1 MVSTCMP
8 RGFGWCLHRHVPR
21 ADCAARGSRRP
32 GAVRAGHPSDRAPRS
47 PRRARDGA
55 GPDEGRNRCSSVAV
69 VIPVAIISRRHQSPS
84 SVAVISRR
92 HQSPSSVAVT
102 TRHHQSPSSVAIISR
117 HRGSTHLPSSVVIS
131 RHQGR
136 SHLPTR
142 RARLRLRPHR
152 PLPRHILLPLLHGR
166 HRSLVELE
174 RALAR
179 AREQIENALDPARV
193 TDAHTG
199 RRRLACERT

>member
-69 VIPVAIISRRHQSPS
+69 VIPVAIISRHHQSSS
-84 SVAVISRR
+84 SVAVISR
-92 HQSPSSVAVT
+92 HQ
-102 TRHHQSPSSVAIISR
+102 
-117 HRGSTHLPSSVVIS
+117 GSTHLPSSVVIS

-142 RARLRLRPHR
+142 RACLRLRPHR

-166 HRSLVELE
+166 RRSLVELE

-199 RRRLACERT
+199 RRGLACERT

>member
-69 VIPVAIISRRHQSPS
+69 VIRGHHQSSSVAIISRRHQS
-84 SVAVISRR
+84 
-92 HQSPSSVAVT
+92 T
-102 TRHHQSPSSVAIISR
+102 
-117 HRGSTHLPSSVVIS
+117 SSVVIGEALTS
-131 RHQGR
+131 RHQSSSVVIRGDLT
-136 SHLPTR
+136 S
-142 RARLRLRPHR
+142 RP
-152 PLPRHILLPLLHGR
+152 
-166 HRSLVELE
+166 V
-174 RALAR
+174 ALAFAFAPTVPFPATFSFPSSTAATAASLSLSARWHVR
-179 AREQIENALDPARV
+179 ASRSRMRLIPPA
-193 TDAHTG
+193 
-199 RRRLACERT
+199 

>member
-1 MVSTCMP
+1 VVSTCMP

-69 VIPVAIISRRHQSPS
+69 VIRGHHQSS
-84 SVAVISRR
+84 SVAIS
-92 HQSPSSVAVT
+92 
-102 TRHHQSPSSVAIISR
+102 RHHQSPSSVDVISR

-166 HRSLVELE
+166 RRSLVELE

-199 RRRLACERT
+199 RRGLACERT

>member
-1 MVSTCMP
+1 MLISRSGDP
-8 RGFGWCLHRHVPR
+8 RGHHQ
-21 ADCAARGSRRP
+21 S
-32 GAVRAGHPSDRAPRS
+32 
-47 PRRARDGA
+47 
-55 GPDEGRNRCSSVAV
+55 SSVA
-69 VIPVAIISRRHQSPS
+69 
-84 SVAVISRR
+84 
-92 HQSPSSVAVT
+92 
-102 TRHHQSPSSVAIISR
+102 
-117 HRGSTHLPSSVVIS
+117 VIS

-166 HRSLVELE
+166 RRSLVELE

-199 RRRLACERT
+199 RRGLACERT

>member
-8 RGFGWCLHRHVPR
+8 SGFGWCLHRHVPR

-69 VIPVAIISRRHQSPS
+69 VIPVAIISR
-84 SVAVISRR
+84 
-92 HQSPSSVAVT
+92 
-102 TRHHQSPSSVAIISR
+102 HQSPSSVAIISLRHQSPSSVDVISR

-166 HRSLVELE
+166 RRSLVELE

-199 RRRLACERT
+199 RRGLACERT